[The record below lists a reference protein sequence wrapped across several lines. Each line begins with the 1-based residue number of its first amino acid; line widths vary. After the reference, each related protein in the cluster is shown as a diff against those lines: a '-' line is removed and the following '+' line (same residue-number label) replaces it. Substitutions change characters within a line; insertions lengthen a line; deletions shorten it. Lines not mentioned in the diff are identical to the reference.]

1 MGIQEK
7 STGKKQLRRKA
18 THVELSKLLGSKST
32 WQQMAEENLH
42 NLLIKKLQPQF

>member
-1 MGIQEK
+1 MEEESYTCHTAK
-7 STGKKQLRRKA
+7 T
-18 THVELSKLLGSKST
+18 T